1 MISVNIFLASF
12 LFLIS
17 YSTGYS
23 LEFFN
28 QKYDSLFFKAEDFVK
43 KHSPSKEVL
52 LCTRSLPQNTRYFLY
67 RRYVDQLIKEGSKN
81 TAEKNIS
88 KYALMSYLACRES
101 GGLGVALS
109 AHGSEAKVS
118 YYGHVYSALKRGIRE
133 MIAKRFKHKRKNYF
147 SITTNV
153 GLFQISIDQVDDVP
167 DRYDP
172 DLEIHRYFSERVRS
186 LAKMS
191 GKSLVLSCGTAE
203 LFDFQKEPE
212 LLMDLRET
220 LKPLKNSSEL
230 EQLSQYAKLQTLCP
244 ALNFELAKKIHDLK
258 GAHYFGPL
266 SNKRN
271 SRSCGTSFSLCAPI
285 FRTINALVF

>member
-1 MISVNIFLASF
+1 MSVNIFLTGF

-23 LEFFN
+23 LEVFN
-28 QKYDSLFFKAEDFVK
+28 QKYDSIFFKAEDYVK
-43 KHSPSKEVL
+43 KNSASKEVS
-52 LCTRSLPQNTRYFLY
+52 LCMRSLPQNTRYFLY
-67 RRYVDQLIKEGSKN
+67 RRYIDQMNREDLRHSI
-81 TAEKNIS
+81 EKNIS
-88 KYALMSYLACRES
+88 KYARMSYLACRES
-101 GGLGVALS
+101 GGLSVALS

-133 MIAKRFKHKRKNYF
+133 MIAKRFKYKRKNYF
-147 SITTNV
+147 SLTTNV

-186 LAKMS
+186 LSKMS
-191 GKSLVLSCGTAE
+191 DKSLVLSCGTAE

-220 LKPLKNSSEL
+220 LKPMNNSSEL

-285 FRTINALVF
+285 FRTINSLVF